1 MTDFWK
7 EVVYDK
13 IVKRAEMRTTNENRS
28 HWFRKHC
35 TKSVFANL

>member
-13 IVKRAEMRTTNENRS
+13 IVKRAEMRTNE
-28 HWFRKHC
+28 
-35 TKSVFANL
+35 